1 MKMASTSQ
9 LSDSE
14 REQMVKTSNQA
25 TDTSICDTL
34 LNCRC
39 DLCVSNGG
47 GQNLAD
53 TYIADCSFRLVGHE
67 HDADGNNLKQFEVGG
82 KGVYKRV
89 LIIRR

>member
-1 MKMASTSQ
+1 MKMANTSY
-9 LSDSE
+9 LLDSE

-25 TDTSICDTL
+25 TDTTICDTL
-34 LNCRC
+34 LNCRF
-39 DLCVSNGG
+39 DLYVSN

-67 HDADGNNLKQFEVGG
+67 HDANGKNLKQFECRGRA
-82 KGVYKRV
+82 VYKRV